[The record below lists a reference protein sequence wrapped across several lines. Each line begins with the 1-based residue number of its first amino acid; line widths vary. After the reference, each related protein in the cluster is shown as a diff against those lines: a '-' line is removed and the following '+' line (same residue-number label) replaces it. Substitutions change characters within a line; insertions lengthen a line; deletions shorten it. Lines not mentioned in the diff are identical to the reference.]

1 MDGAALRAG
10 RGRERGAPARAVLS
24 ASRGRAA
31 TRGLGLGQ
39 DDRAADLRWRESICS
54 ATCVLPN
61 TASACAW
68 LWARQWTRRFE
79 GSPDTP
85 RARATMSVDLEQRA
99 CRATFAQVADECALL
114 AVAREHLAPRRAAPR
129 RAAPRRARDVPRLA
143 GPARL
148 RRPRRLAEAL
158 LLQRFHEPADRRLD
172 HGSEVTRRIH
182 TTPAERIAPTHHRHK
197 TQILH
202 RELSNC
208 RSSHL
213 RFCRLT
219 ADPPRARHHRRRLAP
234 RGVPSVA

>member
-114 AVAREHLAPRRAAPR
+114 AVAREHLAPRRAARETCPGLQGRRACGARDDLPR
-129 RAAPRRARDVPRLA
+129 RSFSSASTSLPTAASTTAARSPAGSTPRPQNA
-143 GPARL
+143 L
-148 RRPRRLAEAL
+148 RR
-158 LLQRFHEPADRRLD
+158 
-172 HGSEVTRRIH
+172 H
-182 TTPAERIAPTHHRHK
+182 TTDTKRKSCIA
-197 TQILH
+197 
-202 RELSNC
+202 NC
-208 RSSHL
+208 RIVAALTSAFADSPQTL
-213 RFCRLT
+213 RG
-219 ADPPRARHHRRRLAP
+219 RATTVDASL
-234 RGVPSVA
+234 RGAYRPSRDHPFP